1 MIGRIKT
8 LGDKVCEL
16 LGLGILRIRVQK
28 RLHYK
33 VIFLPPEGSLE
44 FIHLTMES
52 GPFQEDEIASTKEEG
67 NDLIF

>member
-33 VIFLPPEGSLE
+33 VIFLPPGR
-44 FIHLTMES
+44 II
-52 GPFQEDEIASTKEEG
+52 GVYPFDNGEWPVPGRRNSKYKGRGE
-67 NDLIF
+67 